1 MKERLECRITGRVQ
15 LVMFRDFTQRKASA
29 LGLGGTVENKRDG
42 SVVVVAEGEHSK
54 LEQLLLLLRS
64 GSILS
69 RVDNVE
75 AKWLDATGE
84 FSDFKI
90 VYYGNE

>member
-1 MKERLECRITGRVQ
+1 
-15 LVMFRDFTQRKASA
+15 MFRDFTQRKAST
-29 LGLGGTVENKRDG
+29 LGLSGTVENRKDG

-54 LEQLLLLLRS
+54 LEQLLLLLRG

-69 RVDNVE
+69 RVDNIE
-75 AKWLDATGE
+75 AKWLEATGE

>member
-1 MKERLECRITGRVQ
+1 MEKRLECRVTGRVQ
-15 LVMFRDFTQRKASA
+15 LVMFRDFTQRKASS
-29 LGLGGTVENKRDG
+29 LGLSGTVENKRDG

-75 AKWLDATGE
+75 AKWSEATGE